1 MSRKI
6 YHGWLV
12 LVALFIIYSIT
23 NGVILNTLPLFYP
36 ELIKE
41 FGWTQDKV
49 TQPAQLLFLVVAI
62 MSPFAGVFIDKFR
75 IKNLMYM
82 GAALILLAFV
92 IFSKIQSHTALL
104 LVYLIFSVGI
114 TLSGIIPSMKIITNW
129 FLKNRGLAVGL
140 LLVGSSIGGAIFNP
154 VAGKFIADFGWR
166 NGLLGLGLIAAVFIF
181 APLLFLVK
189 ASPAEATTDAG
200 LEFVEIPTQRANFSG
215 KPISYGDIFR
225 SGVFYLLLFIT
236 GAMWFCIVGII
247 QHQALFIKDLNMD
260 IDSAKVLSVFF
271 LCSVLGKIIFG
282 KLSDVYSKKH
292 IMLLAVIH
300 LTVGALIL
308 SYIKIHPTLLLW
320 IYAVVF
326 GIGFSGTFTMIQLL
340 IAEYYQG
347 GSYGKVL
354 GVFTMVDTIAGVL
367 GIMTLGKMRTLYGS
381 YDSAFWVL
389 VLLCTLALLSVIT
402 LPNKKLVA

>member
-12 LVALFIIYSIT
+12 LAALFIIYSIT

-92 IFSKIQSHTALL
+92 IFSKIQSHIALL

-189 ASPAEATTDAG
+189 ASPAEAHTDAG

-215 KPISYGDIFR
+215 KPIGYGDIFR

-247 QHQALFIKDLNMD
+247 QHQALFIKDLNVN

-282 KLSDVYSKKH
+282 KLSDMYSKKH

-300 LTVGALIL
+300 LTIGALIL
-308 SYIKIHPTLLLW
+308 SYIEIHPTLLLW

-347 GSYGKVL
+347 VSYGKVL

-381 YDSAFWVL
+381 YDNAFWVL